1 MNTRMD
7 ELEKALLEAGSY
19 NGPFV
24 IECMIQ
30 EDDKVFPMVAP
41 GKSLNDTFDQDDL

>member
-1 MNTRMD
+1 MD
-7 ELEKALLEAGSY
+7 ELEKALLEADSY

-41 GKSLNDTFDQDDL
+41 GKSLKDTFDQDDL